1 MTNLTPVALWRL
13 WLEPNF
19 FPNMMK
25 LIYMIEYS
33 ITNRMNQNMASYHE
47 NLREKMSIVYSISEK
62 TLIFAKIN
70 AVVFIRNPTIHAAL
84 CNWYALCNCQICSKL
99 LTKGSSISSFSIP
112 FSSFKAT
119 LNPRDSFNGNQLMI
133 DMIVFAANSPLRT
146 LFWRCWCHFRWVNN
160 F

>member
-13 WLEPNF
+13 WLEPKF
-19 FPNMMK
+19 FVNMMK

-47 NLREKMSIVYSISEK
+47 NLRKKMSIVYSISEK

-84 CNWYALCNCQICSKL
+84 CN
-99 LTKGSSISSFSIP
+99 
-112 FSSFKAT
+112 
-119 LNPRDSFNGNQLMI
+119 
-133 DMIVFAANSPLRT
+133 
-146 LFWRCWCHFRWVNN
+146 
-160 F
+160 